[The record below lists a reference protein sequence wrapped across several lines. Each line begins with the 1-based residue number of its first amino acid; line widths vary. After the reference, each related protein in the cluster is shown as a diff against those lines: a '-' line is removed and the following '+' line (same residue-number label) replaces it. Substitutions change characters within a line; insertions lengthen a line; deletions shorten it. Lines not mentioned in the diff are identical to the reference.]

1 MDQLMAGGTSGLGD
15 DGNPGLR
22 GEHDSVTQEFDL
34 QVKELAYVICFRRV
48 GRGGAPPLNS
58 PLPASPEALEHC
70 FSVLSRQ

>member
-1 MDQLMAGGTSGLGD
+1 MAGGTSGLGD

-48 GRGGAPPLNS
+48 GRGGSPPSEFPTPSIPRS
-58 PLPASPEALEHC
+58 PGALL
-70 FSVLSRQ
+70 LSAK